1 MWGWT
6 KRERNR
12 PMSEDKKP
20 DWDKITE
27 GKIRHGLA
35 VEAFSKGMQL
45 DADNMKK
52 IEQWVQFVIHGYDGI
67 KKILDD
73 HQESKSEPMTDKEL
87 VDKVKE
93 EFDGEEIDTDK
104 HIEEQ
109 IRKAS
114 IGLDRKN
121 KNIVMARLRDGK
133 INVDNLGAC
142 LDRIEELKKG

>member
-1 MWGWT
+1 
-6 KRERNR
+6 
-12 PMSEDKKP
+12 MSEDKKP

-27 GKIRHGLA
+27 GKIRHGIA
-35 VEAFSKGMQL
+35 VEAFSNGMEL
-45 DADNMKK
+45 NADNMKTMEK
-52 IEQWVQFVIHGYDGI
+52 WVQFVIHGYDGI
-67 KKILDD
+67 KNILDD
-73 HQESKSEPMTDKEL
+73 HKTKAMSNGQI

-104 HIEEQ
+104 YIEEQ

-114 IGLDRKN
+114 VGLDRKN

>member
-1 MWGWT
+1 
-6 KRERNR
+6 
-12 PMSEDKKP
+12 MSEDKKP

-45 DADNMKK
+45 DAGNMKK

-73 HQESKSEPMTDKEL
+73 HQESKSEPMTDEEL